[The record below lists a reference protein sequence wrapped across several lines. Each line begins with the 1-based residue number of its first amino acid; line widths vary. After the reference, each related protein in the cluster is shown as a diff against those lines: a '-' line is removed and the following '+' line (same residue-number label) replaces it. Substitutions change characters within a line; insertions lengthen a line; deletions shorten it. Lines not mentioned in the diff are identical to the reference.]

1 MTTEM
6 FTILLTD
13 SLKEKAMF
21 ILRATFQH
29 AKNLA
34 FLTTIYKTILL
45 ILKKLQ
51 GRTLPVHNFI
61 GAFVAGYF
69 VFGENNK
76 VNMQV
81 NKSCTS
87 ILYTIMILRHVFRS
101 ICIYCRGS
109 ALVWLGWP
117 WRRDTCQSLDS
128 ACFPGLLPSC
138 GALCSTSL
146 KTTRKLSSSHCR
158 TLWLTSTMTVWSG
171 TMY

>member
-1 MTTEM
+1 MV
-6 FTILLTD
+6 LLTD
-13 SLKEKAMF
+13 RLKEKAMF

-34 FLTTIYKTILL
+34 FLTTIYKIILL

-51 GRTLPVHNFI
+51 GRTLPIHNFV

-81 NKSCTS
+81 CLTS
-87 ILYTIMILRHVFRS
+87 GPFTFVSIMILCHVYRS

-109 ALVWLGWP
+109 PLVWRGW
-117 WRRDTCQSLDS
+117 L
-128 ACFPGLLPSC
+128 
-138 GALCSTSL
+138 
-146 KTTRKLSSSHCR
+146 
-158 TLWLTSTMTVWSG
+158 
-171 TMY
+171 

>member
-1 MTTEM
+1 MQYVTTRADVNLISCTLLDVQVWAQDPFPSLSCHDISLPRRNVSCTQMTTEM

-117 WRRDTCQSLDS
+117 
-128 ACFPGLLPSC
+128 
-138 GALCSTSL
+138 
-146 KTTRKLSSSHCR
+146 
-158 TLWLTSTMTVWSG
+158 
-171 TMY
+171 

>member
-1 MTTEM
+1 MQYVITRADVNLISCTLLDVQVWAQDPFPSLSCHDISLPRRNVSCTQMTTEM

-87 ILYTIMILRHVFRS
+87 ILYTIMILCHVFRS

-117 WRRDTCQSLDS
+117 
-128 ACFPGLLPSC
+128 
-138 GALCSTSL
+138 
-146 KTTRKLSSSHCR
+146 
-158 TLWLTSTMTVWSG
+158 
-171 TMY
+171 

>member
-1 MTTEM
+1 MI
-6 FTILLTD
+6 FFIGR
-13 SLKEKAMF
+13 LKEKVMF

-45 ILKKLQ
+45 ILQKLQ

-81 NKSCTS
+81 RES
-87 ILYTIMILRHVFRS
+87 M
-101 ICIYCRGS
+101 
-109 ALVWLGWP
+109 P
-117 WRRDTCQSLDS
+117 
-128 ACFPGLLPSC
+128 
-138 GALCSTSL
+138 CSTI
-146 KTTRKLSSSHCR
+146 
-158 TLWLTSTMTVWSG
+158 
-171 TMY
+171 